1 MTSGPNGFFARIS
14 AEGLRATVEAL
25 YPVNDYGAPD
35 WRSTGM
41 VERTFEYWGE
51 LPSRQRRQLMAL
63 FVLIEL
69 GAALVIFGFK
79 RFSRLPVSRRE
90 QAVRDFRSSWLL
102 PLRLVGDAAKA
113 STTVIYMSHPAVLA
127 HIGMYSV
134 CEHPDDPFPVRVR
147 PDALSRMGE
156 SP

>member
-1 MTSGPNGFFARIS
+1 MIGERDGFFART
-14 AEGLRATVEAL
+14 AVDGLRATAEAL

-35 WRSTGM
+35 WQTTEM
-41 VERTFEYWGE
+41 VARTLEYWGE
-51 LPSRQRRQLMAL
+51 LPPKQRLQLMAL

-69 GAALVIFGFK
+69 GSTLFLFGFK
-79 RFSRLPVSRRE
+79 RFSRHSVTRRE
-90 QAVRDFRSSWLL
+90 QAVRRFRRSWLL
-102 PLRLVGDAAKA
+102 PLRTLGDALKA
-113 STTVIYMSHPAVLA
+113 STTVIYMSHSSVLA

-134 CEHPDDPFPVRVR
+134 CEHPDDPFPVLVR